1 MPVKLYAFAGSAVRP
16 DDEATATEMQE
27 AREYL
32 EAQATQ
38 LAATGLRVDSSVHL
52 SHFAARG
59 ILTVAHDVQA
69 DLIAMCT
76 HRHGAAR
83 FALGSTADKV
93 LRAGTLPVLLMH
105 PHPIL
110 A

>member
-1 MPVKLYAFAGSAVRP
+1 VSP
-16 DDEATATEMQE
+16 DDDATATQMQH

-32 EAQATQ
+32 DGQGRE
-38 LAATGLRVDSSVHL
+38 LASTGLRVESKVHL
-52 SHFAARG
+52 SDNSARG

-83 FALGSTADKV
+83 FVLGSTADKV
-93 LRAGTLPVLLMH
+93 LRGGSLPLLLMH
-105 PHPIL
+105 PRRD
-110 A
+110 